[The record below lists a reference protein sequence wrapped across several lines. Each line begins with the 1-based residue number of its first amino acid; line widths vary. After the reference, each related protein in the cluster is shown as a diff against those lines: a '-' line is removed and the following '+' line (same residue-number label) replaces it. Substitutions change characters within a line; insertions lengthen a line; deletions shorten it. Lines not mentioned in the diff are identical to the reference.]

1 MRFNKKGAISETDKI
16 LFWVIFV
23 LPACGL
29 IVSLIFIAMPRL
41 LDAQTK
47 IDPLLQQDIYM
58 SSVIN
63 SPNCLAY
70 EDTSIGRVYTG
81 HIDISKATKNRLDDC
96 LRLERRDLGFFLSIY
111 SQGNFIKEIETK
123 NVLSRVG
130 ARAVKINKPVTIVD
144 GTEKYNGVLKFTF
157 Y

>member
-1 MRFNKKGAISETDKI
+1 MKINKKGAISETDKI
-16 LFWVIFV
+16 LFWVVFV

-41 LDAQTK
+41 IDAQTT
-47 IDPLLQQDIYM
+47 IDPSIQQDIYI

-70 EDTSIGRVYTG
+70 EDPSIGRVYTG
-81 HIDISKATKNRLDDC
+81 YIDLSKATENRLDDC
-96 LRLERRDLGFFLSIY
+96 LQLERRDLGFFLTIY
-111 SQGNFIKEIETK
+111 NEGNFVKEVETT
-123 NVLSRVG
+123 NVLRRVG
-130 ARAVKINKPVTIVD
+130 ARSVTVYKPVILVD
-144 GTEKYNGVLKFTF
+144 EDKKSNGVLKFTF